1 MQFIAVQNQIS
12 VKGRYLRY
20 RLSRWDISKFT
31 IMQSLYIYIYIK
43 RETYIIL
50 IVSKVETQKCQ
61 YLKHDLIVSH
71 ESSSESTST
80 KASKITANIG
90 QISPIIPEPLFHTDI
105 LQRAD
110 NRYPTNI
117 NGKDA
122 TI

>member
-12 VKGRYLRY
+12 FKGRYLRY

-31 IMQSLYIYIYIK
+31 IMPSLYIYIYIR

-50 IVSKVETQKCQ
+50 IVSKVKTQKCQ

-80 KASKITANIG
+80 KASKITA
-90 QISPIIPEPLFHTDI
+90 ISPIISEPILQTDI
-105 LQRAD
+105 SH
-110 NRYPTNI
+110 RYFAE
-117 NGKDA
+117 GR
-122 TI
+122 